1 MKNPVSYLSN
11 FITYRLIPKEATL
24 VLAYHNVINTSTVG
38 NDLYSVTRD
47 NFIQHINIL
56 KRNFSVISPAELS
69 QDSPIK
75 KPRILITFDD
85 GKENNFTEALP
96 ILRES
101 GFPALYFITTGFV
114 GRQGYMSEEEIKQA
128 AHNAIHIGSHSVT
141 HADFGLIGNTQTA
154 IELKESKQF
163 LDTLTN
169 TNTVSF
175 SYPYGNLHNTK
186 ESDRELLQKLGYTH
200 AFVFG
205 PFNNYR
211 MNDLYRI
218 PRLAVT
224 DVLGQTFFW
233 QIVRAFLLQKV
244 SKV

>member
-1 MKNPVSYLSN
+1 MKNPVFYLRN
-11 FITYRLIPKEATL
+11 FVTYQLIPKEATL
-24 VLAYHNVINTSTVG
+24 VLAYHNVINASTVG
-38 NDLYSVTRD
+38 NDLYSVTRE
-47 NFIQHINIL
+47 NFIQHMKIL
-56 KRNFSVISPAELS
+56 KRHFSVISPAELS
-69 QDSPIK
+69 SDSPIK

-96 ILRES
+96 LLREF
-101 GFPALYFITTGFV
+101 GFPAIYFITTGFV
-114 GRQGYMSEEEIKQA
+114 GRQGYMSEDEIQQA
-128 AHNAIHIGSHSVT
+128 SYNAVTIGSHSVT
-141 HADFGLIGNTQTA
+141 HADFGLISTTQTA
-154 IELKESKQF
+154 IELKKSKQF
-163 LDTLTN
+163 LDVLTN

-175 SYPYGNLHNTK
+175 AYPYGNLHNTK
-186 ESDRELLQKLGYTH
+186 ESDRELLRKLGYAH

-218 PRLAVT
+218 PRFAVT
-224 DVLGQTFFW
+224 DSLGHTFFR